1 MKKILIAD
9 DEPDIIYVLSRI
21 LKKYNFETIE
31 ACNRMEVLEILK
43 KEKPDLIIL
52 DVMMLHIDGWRVAR
66 IIREN
71 PETKDIPIII
81 LTVRDGI
88 EDHEKS
94 FSYSRANAHITKPI
108 IEEKLIATILWVL
121 KTSKRPNFQK

>member
-1 MKKILIAD
+1 MKRILIAD
-9 DEPDIIYVLSRI
+9 DEPDIIYVLSKI
-21 LKKYNFETIE
+21 LKKHNFETIE
-31 ACNRMEVLEILK
+31 ACNGMEVLEILK

-52 DVMMLHIDGWRVAR
+52 DVMMPHIDGWRVAR

-88 EDHEKS
+88 EDQEKS

-121 KTSKRPNFQK
+121 RTSKRPNF